1 MRGFS
6 PRVNER
12 NKLSF
17 PTVYAMSRSANE
29 SEKRKKKEDD
39 SSEDIELMPRVDD
52 GDSAVELLPLTGC
65 NAVGF
70 VGYVGVLLVKMAA
83 LLLLVVLV
91 VLCNMYMLLKPL
103 SYRINAATH
112 NTSTGCPFT
121 GPCRQPVV
129 CIDDSS
135 QFDWICFAVGL
146 GVTVGEGLAGLF
158 IGLVVYSLW
167 IRYSRLQQQ
176 QRRHVEKT
184 E

>member
-1 MRGFS
+1 
-6 PRVNER
+6 
-12 NKLSF
+12 
-17 PTVYAMSRSANE
+17 MSRSANE
-29 SEKRKKKEDD
+29 SEKRKKKAEEDD
-39 SSEDIELMPRVDD
+39 SSEDIELMPRVDDD

-70 VGYVGVLLVKMAA
+70 VGYVGVLLVKLAA

-91 VLCNMYMLLKPL
+91 ILCNMYLLLKPL
-103 SYRINAATH
+103 SNRINAATH

-121 GPCRQPVV
+121 GPCQQPVV
-129 CIDDSS
+129 CFDDSS
-135 QFDWICFAVGL
+135 RFDWICFAVGL
-146 GVTVGEGLAGLF
+146 GVTAGEFVAGLF
-158 IGLVVYSLW
+158 IGLVVHGLW